1 MEQNH
6 TSKQFDLD
14 LQDLQSC
21 TLHMGGLVEEQLANA
36 LEAISTGEIRLA
48 NNAMEVEFRI
58 NAIELSISQKC
69 CHIIARRQPTAI
81 DLRFIMVVMKAITD
95 LERMGAEAS
104 KIARMAKQAYESDGL
119 CMPRFSEISGIGQQ
133 VIEML
138 RTALDAFARLL
149 PDIAIQITLEDK
161 QINDAFRSTIEKI
174 TSCMTEDPRTISVGL
189 DILFVAKS
197 LEIIGDHVKNI
208 ADHLVYMVKGK
219 DVRHASLDSMQLAL
233 QD

>member
-1 MEQNH
+1 MEQKH
-6 TSKQFDLD
+6 TSKQFELD
-14 LQDLQSC
+14 LQYLQSC

-36 LEAISTGEIRLA
+36 LEAISTGKDGLA
-48 NNAMEVEFRI
+48 NSAMEVEYRI
-58 NAIELSISQKC
+58 NGIELSISQKC
-69 CHIIARRQPTAI
+69 CHIIARRQPTAS
-81 DLRFIMVVMKAITD
+81 DLRFIMTVLKIITD
-95 LERMGAEAS
+95 LERMGTEAS

-119 CMPRFSEISGIGQQ
+119 CMPRFSEIYGIGQQ

-138 RTALDAFARLL
+138 RTTLDAFARLV

-174 TSCMTEDPRTISVGL
+174 TSYMTDDPRTISAGL

-219 DVRHASLDSMQLAL
+219 DVRHASLDSVQLAL
-233 QD
+233 QN